1 MEEDHPQDA
10 LYELSD
16 IIANFATLIWA
27 EIGRQAIEIG
37 IDKIN
42 IWTDVRIPYL
52 RSLKAALDG
61 PIEKIEVHEAFGAAR
76 TVASEVIRGKNRTL
90 GSVGKIKQYA
100 Y

>member
-16 IIANFATLIWA
+16 IIANFATLS
-27 EIGRQAIEIG
+27 IEIG

-76 TVASEVIRGKNRTL
+76 TVASEVIRGKNRML
-90 GSVGKIKQYA
+90 GSVRIIIMVGGKHG
-100 Y
+100 